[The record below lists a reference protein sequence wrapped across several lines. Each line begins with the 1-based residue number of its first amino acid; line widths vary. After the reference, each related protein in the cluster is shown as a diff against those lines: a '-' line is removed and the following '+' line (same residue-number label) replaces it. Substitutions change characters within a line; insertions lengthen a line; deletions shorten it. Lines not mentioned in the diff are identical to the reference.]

1 MKIIKTQVTVI
12 GSGIAGLI
20 YALQCAEFC
29 RVTVVTKGNPEQSNT
44 QMAQGGIAAV
54 LANGDSP
61 EKHVQ
66 DTLTAGGGLCNEKTV
81 RWMVGHAPEA
91 IRELEKFGV
100 QFDKLPNKT
109 FDLHREAGHSVSRI
123 VHHKDDTGMEI
134 ENSLLAKAKS
144 NPNIQFLA
152 KHFAIDLITNNN
164 CCYGVTVLDEI
175 KNELL
180 QIQSSITFLATGG
193 AGQIFF
199 QNTNDVV
206 ATGDGFAMAH
216 RAGAKLMN
224 MEFIQFHP
232 TTFYAPDKKTFLIT
246 EAVRGFG
253 AQLKN
258 KNGEPFM
265 HKYHLLESLAPRDIV
280 SFAIANELKNQN
292 APCMYLDLRP
302 FAFSEI
308 KNHFPNLV
316 IRCEAQKI
324 NLQTE
329 MIPVVPA
336 AHYMC
341 GGIATDKTGRTSIE
355 NLFAAGEVACTGV
368 HGANRLAS
376 NSLLEAVVFSDQA
389 ALETKKIILQKDN
402 MNPENIF
409 CEEIKTDSDEIDLSE
424 MKINLQKLM
433 WNYCG
438 IIRTEAG
445 LNRCKN
451 ELHKMHLHLTE
462 LIKKN
467 GISFSKLELR
477 NELETALLIAEAAMN
492 REESVGCHYI
502 SQMENAPALR

>member
-20 YALQCAEFC
+20 YALRCAEFC
-29 RVTVVTKGNPEQSNT
+29 NVTVVTKGNPEQSNT

-54 LANGDSP
+54 LANGDSL

-66 DTLTAGGGLCNEKTV
+66 DTLKAGGGLCNEKTV

-144 NPNIQFLA
+144 NPNIQFFA
-152 KHFAIDLITNNN
+152 KNFAIDLITNNN

-224 MEFIQFHP
+224 MEFVQFHP

-280 SFAIANELKNQN
+280 SFAIASELKNQD
-292 APCMYLDLRP
+292 APCMYLDLRS

-341 GGIATDKTGRTSIE
+341 GGVVTDLNAQTCIQ

-376 NSLLEAVVFSDQA
+376 NSLLEAVVFSKQA
-389 ALETKKIILQKDN
+389 AIATQKN
-402 MNPENIF
+402 IQNSKVHPENIF
-409 CEEIKTDSDEIDLSE
+409 IDEIKTDNVEIDFSE
-424 MKINLQKLM
+424 TKINLQKLM
-433 WNYCG
+433 WNFCG
-438 IIRTEAG
+438 IIRTKSG
-445 LNRCKN
+445 LKTCIN
-451 ELHKMHLHLTE
+451 ELHKMHLHLATHIE
-462 LIKKN
+462 QN
-467 GISFSKLELR
+467 GFSFSKLELR
-477 NELETALLIAEAAMN
+477 NEIETALLIAIAALK
-492 REESVGCHYI
+492 RKESVGCHYI
-502 SQMENAPALR
+502 SQMEKAPALR

>member
-1 MKIIKTQVTVI
+1 MKIIKTPVVVI

-20 YALQCAEFC
+20 YALRCAEFC
-29 RVTVVTKGNPEQSNT
+29 SVTVITKGNPEQSNT

-54 LANGDSP
+54 FADDDSI
-61 EKHVQ
+61 ENHVQ
-66 DTLTAGGGLCNEKTV
+66 DTLAAGAGLCDEKTV
-81 RWMVGHAPEA
+81 RWMVSHAPQA

-100 QFDKLPNKT
+100 QFDKLENKN
-109 FDLHREAGHSVSRI
+109 FDLHREGGHSVSRI

-144 NPNIQFLA
+144 NANIQFLIN
-152 KHFAIDLITNNN
+152 HFAVDLITKDN

-175 KNELL
+175 RKELL
-180 QIQSSITFLATGG
+180 QIQSQITFLATGG
-193 AGQIFF
+193 AGQIFL

-206 ATGDGFAMAH
+206 ATGDGFALAN

-224 MEFIQFHP
+224 MEFVQFHP
-232 TTFYAPDKKTFLIT
+232 TTFYSPDKKTFLIT

-258 KNGEPFM
+258 KNGELFM
-265 HKYHLLESLAPRDIV
+265 HKYHPLGSLAPRDIV
-280 SFAIANELKNQN
+280 SFAIANEMKNRN
-292 APCMYLDLRP
+292 AHCMYLDLRP
-302 FAFSEI
+302 FGFQEI
-308 KNHFPNLV
+308 EKHFPNLV
-316 IRCEAQKI
+316 IRCEAEII

-341 GGIATDKTGRTSIE
+341 GGIATDLKGKTSIE
-355 NLFAAGEVACTGV
+355 NLFAAGEVTCTGV

-389 ALETKKIILQKDN
+389 ALATKKIILQNDK
-402 MNPENIF
+402 MNQVNIF
-409 CEEIKTDSDEIDLSE
+409 CEEIKTDSDEIVFSE
-424 MKINLQKLM
+424 MKIILQKLM

-445 LNRCKN
+445 LKKCIN
-451 ELHKMHLHLTE
+451 ELHQMHLHLIAFIE
-462 LIKKN
+462 KS

-492 REESVGCHYI
+492 REESIGCHYI
-502 SQMENAPALR
+502 NQLENAEA